1 MQNKSIIAALDMKS
15 TSPLFI
21 SAATGALCALAG
33 LLFEIIGGTIAWAV
47 FRGVQ
52 GILLA
57 TAVGGFAAFL
67 IRRSTNWPASA
78 VSGTIGAFIAS
89 YFTIS
94 CMEVYRPGSL
104 EWAVKGGLYG
114 AAWGVP
120 FAVILGPL
128 GLLGRNRKA
137 EQGSGGNG

>member
-1 MQNKSIIAALDMKS
+1 MKS
-15 TSPLFI
+15 SSPILI
-21 SAATGALCALAG
+21 SVATGAACAIAG
-33 LLFEIIGGTIAWAV
+33 LLFEIIGGVIVWTV
-47 FRGVQ
+47 FRGIQ

-57 TAVGGFAAFL
+57 TVIGGFAALL
-67 IRRSTNWPASA
+67 IRRTTNWPASSVA
-78 VSGTIGAFIAS
+78 GAIGAFIAS
-89 YFTIS
+89 YFAIS

-137 EQGSGGNG
+137 GQGSGGNG